1 MIICNTPLQNQHQ
14 KSFKFSYF
22 LMRVSLTETP
32 NAVEIHHRQLTSHVL
47 YKGYLF
53 GSIGTNTF
61 PSYLHLL

>member
-1 MIICNTPLQNQHQ
+1 
-14 KSFKFSYF
+14 
-22 LMRVSLTETP
+22 MRVSLTETP